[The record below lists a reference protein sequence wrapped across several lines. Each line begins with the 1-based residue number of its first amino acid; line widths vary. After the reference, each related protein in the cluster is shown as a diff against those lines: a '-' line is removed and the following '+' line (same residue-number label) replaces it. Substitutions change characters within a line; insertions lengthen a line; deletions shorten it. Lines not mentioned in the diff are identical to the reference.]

1 MSREY
6 KFASVKTNEFPVQI
20 CQLEDG
26 QFNGIAILT
35 NYGNIY
41 RYSNRFHEVEAL
53 IHNSFFKEADESMN
67 FQESGTK
74 T

>member
-1 MSREY
+1 MSDFKIIGTAPVE
-6 KFASVKTNEFPVQI
+6 VPVQI
-20 CQLEDG
+20 CQLDDG

-35 NYGNIY
+35 SYGNIY

-74 T
+74 K